1 MRVGNSKL
9 FVLLRFRTEGI
20 LRAVNRLSASVRP
33 VTLRNP
39 SIRSLQHKK
48 MTKSQISRLET
59 CGGNLTLFSYFF
71 FLPLPSSSPS
81 RPIRTSTPRG
91 GRATKAF
98 VSLFPPSARRRPRAS
113 FGYRGHLLF
122 PLLSHPNR
130 REFFALSSLP
140 DRKEGGENR
149 ERGPNTDRVL
159 GVATQPQ
166 RKSLQENVG
175 HCPHSS
181 SQKLCAAYMTFFC

>member
-1 MRVGNSKL
+1 ML

-20 LRAVNRLSASVRP
+20 FRAVNLLSASVRP

-39 SIRSLQHKK
+39 SFRSLQHKK
-48 MTKSQISRLET
+48 MTKAQISILET

-71 FLPLPSSSPS
+71 FLPLPSSSSS
-81 RPIRTSTPRG
+81 RPIRPSTPRG
-91 GRATKAF
+91 GRATKVF

-140 DRKEGGENR
+140 DRKEGGESRARPKYGSSANA
-149 ERGPNTDRVL
+149 GGHT
-159 GVATQPQ
+159 ATEKIAARKFGTLPPSAARKTYVQPI
-166 RKSLQENVG
+166 
-175 HCPHSS
+175 
-181 SQKLCAAYMTFFC
+181 